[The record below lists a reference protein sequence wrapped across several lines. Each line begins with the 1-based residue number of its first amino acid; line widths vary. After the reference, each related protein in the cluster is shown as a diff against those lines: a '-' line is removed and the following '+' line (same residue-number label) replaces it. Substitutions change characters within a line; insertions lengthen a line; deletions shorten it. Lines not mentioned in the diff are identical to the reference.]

1 MKWVFWI
8 RKLQPSFYQFS
19 LSFTFFWWAEGL
31 LTYCDMEG
39 VWVHDMFSFYKFWWV
54 YFLLHLCSSLDKQR
68 VKFLW
73 CVMCNLSL
81 TQKISCYFYIEFL
94 GILSSL
100 RIFTTCAVIVVAF
113 RAWFWW
119 FAIKKSGSVNIVFVY
134 VNEVL
139 SQKAEKK
146 MNSPFGL
153 YMLVLHKILSS
164 YTIEAELAFILSANV
179 FCFSSFSSFI
189 LTVVWEITGILC

>member
-1 MKWVFWI
+1 
-8 RKLQPSFYQFS
+8 
-19 LSFTFFWWAEGL
+19 
-31 LTYCDMEG
+31 
-39 VWVHDMFSFYKFWWV
+39 
-54 YFLLHLCSSLDKQR
+54 
-68 VKFLW
+68 
-73 CVMCNLSL
+73 
-81 TQKISCYFYIEFL
+81 
-94 GILSSL
+94 
-100 RIFTTCAVIVVAF
+100 
-113 RAWFWW
+113 
-119 FAIKKSGSVNIVFVY
+119 